1 VSVELSL
8 WAQLDVENVQV
19 EFLYTTCTR
28 CIVCCNNMNLFDA
41 PFSVPSKSFISLC
54 TYQKDVFL
62 CTQQKDNFCFHMLGY
77 QFWHVLIVYLK
88 GAFPFFCMSFCHAL
102 EAVTKPH
109 SWSSAEWVRDWSHK
123 TDLDLLVIVWFWY
136 ERIVKLVLRFT
147 IQKCNGI
154 FKNYQLGGQPLNDSM
169 QTIIPCTKKTKR
181 FKNSQHL
188 KVSHNSWD

>member
-1 VSVELSL
+1 VFVHFYYKTSKSYLLLPLHSLVTQIFQTFVVHWCKCIFYSEGQSTIRAKELVSVELSL

-109 SWSSAEWVRDWSHK
+109 SWSSAE
-123 TDLDLLVIVWFWY
+123 
-136 ERIVKLVLRFT
+136 
-147 IQKCNGI
+147 
-154 FKNYQLGGQPLNDSM
+154 
-169 QTIIPCTKKTKR
+169 
-181 FKNSQHL
+181 
-188 KVSHNSWD
+188 